1 MIAAKPIITHIFTMF
16 EPKTF
21 PTEIDKPVPDNAAM
35 TATVNSGKEVEKA
48 IRLKPTEV
56 FPSRVMLATF
66 TALPIV
72 RLLAQFRTR
81 KETAMTSMS
90 TANPVSSISAKPFPS
105 QTLLTSFHKHFLR
118 GS

>member
-1 MIAAKPIITHIFTMF
+1 
-16 EPKTF
+16 
-21 PTEIDKPVPDNAAM
+21 VPDVAAM

-48 IRLKPTEV
+48 IMLKPTEV

-72 RLLAQFRTR
+72 RLLAQFRTT
-81 KETAMTSMS
+81 KETAITSMS

-105 QTLLTSFHKHFLR
+105 LDSLNVFI
-118 GS
+118 